1 MMQDPAWESPYR
13 QEYPALRGSRTAD
26 VVVIGGGLTGVNC
39 AAMLAG
45 SGAKVALLEARRLG
59 QGASAACTGKLTCQ
73 HPQSLTL
80 CARAVSEEAAAV
92 YAQLLREAV
101 EGVRRLV
108 ERFAL
113 PCDLREN
120 RLLVYAEQAADA
132 RAVDR
137 LHALEARLSLPVSL
151 SPGADGLP
159 FPAARSAALP
169 GQALLSPLRY
179 LLALAEAAVEMGC
192 EVYETTAVRAI
203 DGGQVF
209 TAGGT
214 VQADSIILATGSPA
228 GCKSLSVLASLKMR
242 TCAARVVHGPTAI
255 EHSYLSIREDSVMLR
270 PVPGGMLLSYDLSR
284 TGTSHT
290 ARLAQ
295 LDRVQSRLL
304 PHMTE
309 AETIIR
315 QDFFPV
321 DGLPLI
327 GALKPEN
334 GRVLIAT
341 GYGGWGLTNSFL
353 AARLLT
359 RQILGT
365 PMPEARFFRPFRR
378 YPGHALH
385 LMQGGL
391 PIAGAYAAGLLR
403 PGAPVCPHMGGRL
416 RYSEETRRWECPCH
430 GSAFTVMGEVL
441 DAPALRPAD
450 ARPSRR

>member
-1 MMQDPAWESPYR
+1 MTQDPTWESPYR
-13 QEYPALRGSRTAD
+13 REYPPLRGSKTAD
-26 VVVIGGGLTGVNC
+26 VVVVGGGLTGVNC

-45 SGAKVALLEARRLG
+45 SGARVILLEARRLG
-59 QGASAACTGKLTCQ
+59 QGASSACTGKLTFQ

-101 EGVRRLV
+101 DGVRRLID
-108 ERFAL
+108 RFELA
-113 PCDLREN
+113 CDLREN
-120 RLLVYAEQAADA
+120 RLLVYAEQEADA
-132 RAVDR
+132 RALEK
-137 LHALEARLSLPVSL
+137 LHTLETRLSLPVSL

-159 FPAARSAALP
+159 FPAARSAALS

-179 LLALAEAAVEMGC
+179 LLALAEAAEEMGC

-209 TAGGT
+209 TTGGT
-214 VQADSIILATGSPA
+214 VQAGSIILATGSPA
-228 GCKSLSVLASLKMR
+228 GCKSLPVLASLEMR
-242 TCAARVVHGPTAI
+242 TCAARVVRGPTAI
-255 EHSYLSIREDSVMLR
+255 ESSFLSIREDGVMLR

-284 TGTSHT
+284 TGTTHT
-290 ARLAQ
+290 ARLEQ
-295 LDRVQSRLL
+295 LANVQARLL
-304 PHMTE
+304 PDMTE

-334 GRVLIAT
+334 GRVLVAT
-341 GYGGWGLTNSFL
+341 GYGGWGLTNSYL

-385 LMQGGL
+385 LIQGGL
-391 PIAGAYAAGLLR
+391 PIAGAYAAGLFR

-416 RYSEETRRWECPCH
+416 RYSEESGRWECPCH
-430 GSAFTVMGEVL
+430 GSAFTLMGEVL
-441 DAPALRPAD
+441 DAPALRPTD
-450 ARPSRR
+450 ARPSHR